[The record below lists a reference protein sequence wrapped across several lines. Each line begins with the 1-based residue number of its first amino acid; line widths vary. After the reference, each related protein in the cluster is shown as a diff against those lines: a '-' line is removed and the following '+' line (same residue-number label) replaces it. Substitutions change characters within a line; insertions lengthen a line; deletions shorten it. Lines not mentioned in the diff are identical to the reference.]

1 MSSRY
6 RLSWPKSK
14 LGRVIFGWFLVVV
27 FGWMAILMSLIAL
40 DWTDDQWVTCQVL
53 DAEAT
58 KGNRFSSTVWRI
70 TIETTDCGNI
80 IYRQALSDENVEFL
94 ADSFEPGAYE
104 FKLGFTS
111 QLAADGW
118 VPTLAPSTSN
128 YRPLD

>member
-1 MSSRY
+1 MH
-6 RLSWPKSK
+6 
-14 LGRVIFGWFLVVV
+14 
-27 FGWMAILMSLIAL
+27 
-40 DWTDDQWVTCQVL
+40 WTDDQWVTCQVIG
-53 DAEAT
+53 AEVA
-58 KGNRFSSTVWRI
+58 KGNRFSSTVWLI

-80 IYRQALSDENVEFL
+80 IYRQALSDENVAFL

-118 VPTLAPSTSN
+118 VPMLAPSTSN